1 MFGIRII
8 KEIIV
13 EMIADNRWILCQILF
28 AGYMVALSAEDIRK
42 KRLPL
47 LFLLSGTVFI
57 IIQGFCVREIS
68 MISLMAGGAVGAL
81 FLLISRMTRES
92 FGYGDSILILVM
104 GMFLGFGNIIYLLM
118 GAFSMAAVFSIVM
131 LIKTQFSRKSAFP
144 FVPFLAAA
152 YIGGMLLGNY

>member
-13 EMIADNRWILCQILF
+13 EMIANNRWILCQILF

-42 KRLPL
+42 RRLPL

-57 IIQGFCVREIS
+57 IIQGFCGREIS

-81 FLLISRMTRES
+81 FLLISRMTRILWIWGQYPDS
-92 FGYGDSILILVM
+92 SDGYVSRIWEYHISAYGSVFYGCCFFDS
-104 GMFLGFGNIIYLLM
+104 Y
-118 GAFSMAAVFSIVM
+118 
-131 LIKTQFSRKSAFP
+131 
-144 FVPFLAAA
+144 A
-152 YIGGMLLGNY
+152 YKDSV